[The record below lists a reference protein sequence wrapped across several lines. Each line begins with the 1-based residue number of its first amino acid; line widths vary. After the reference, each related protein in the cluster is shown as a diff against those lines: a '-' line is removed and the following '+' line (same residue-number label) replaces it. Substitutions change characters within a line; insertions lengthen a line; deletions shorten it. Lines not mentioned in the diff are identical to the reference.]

1 MQILYSSTGKAMYDC
16 SHARSDHTN
25 TPGCRSIIAAIVDAA
40 VAQRMLAVVTPT
52 EIAVALAA
60 ADEVVDRRARSTR
73 ALELRLERARY
84 DAARAERAFHRCE
97 PENRLVARSLEHRWE
112 DMLEGIDRRRG
123 RVGGGAGGR
132 DAAPAARGPRSVGRG
147 SATLVACVDHLS
159 KDRKRLLRTVVA
171 DVTLISAPSR
181 DAGACRHPLA
191 LGCDGRSGRRPP
203 GPGQHHAPNPD
214 GRDRVRDTASRHAR
228 RGTGGRAQRRG
239 FQDRDRSILRCG
251 RRTLASFCVPDGV
264 AFAPRRSLLGNSRSR
279 TSRRDSGSRRV
290 PCIIGSLKASS
301 RRGAI
306 IAAAGACPSPPSV
319 EEACRQRVLTS
330 AHIKRRTQTCTV
342 GGAV

>member
-84 DAARAERAFHRCE
+84 DAARAERAFHHCE

-112 DMLEGIDRRRG
+112 DMLKGVTE
-123 RVGGGAGGR
+123 AE
-132 DAAPAARGPRSVGRG
+132 AALAAAQAAVPPLPPRADLEALAADLPRLWHASTT
-147 SATLVACVDHLS
+147 SP
-159 KDRKRLLRTVVA
+159 KDRKRLLRTLVA

-181 DAGACRHPLA
+181 DEVRVGIHWRSGATEELLVRRPAPASITRRTPTGAIDFVRRHRDMNDEALTIALNAAGFTTGTGRSFD
-191 LGCDGRSGRRPP
+191 DGRG
-203 GPGQHHAPNPD
+203 AL
-214 GRDRVRDTASRHAR
+214 VA
-228 RGTGGRAQRRG
+228 
-239 FQDRDRSILRCG
+239 
-251 RRTLASFCVPDGV
+251 FCVPDC
-264 AFAPRRSLLGNSRSR
+264 FALAAKARSWGTHRR
-279 TSRRDSGSRRV
+279 
-290 PCIIGSLKASS
+290 
-301 RRGAI
+301 
-306 IAAAGACPSPPSV
+306 
-319 EEACRQRVLTS
+319 
-330 AHIKRRTQTCTV
+330 
-342 GGAV
+342 